1 MWSDVGTEIVVE
13 TGLAFDF
20 GPLASSIRRLI
31 YDASRDRVDRRVE
44 QQHEQLNSAASLG
57 APWPPYGL
65 AGSALG
71 LRTVSLGAP
80 WSPYGLAGS
89 ALGCAPCAACADPAA
104 CAADSVNV
112 WKHSKRLPRA
122 TEVLFHRRFGNS
134 QNSLRVLPHCID
146 TELLVDGI
154 DRSKLVFEI

>member
-1 MWSDVGTEIVVE
+1 MLCGIEVKFEWSNITDNWMDGAAIV
-13 TGLAFDF
+13 
-20 GPLASSIRRLI
+20 
-31 YDASRDRVDRRVE
+31 
-44 QQHEQLNSAASLG
+44 QQHHGCPATTKVAIQAQRWGPDPCEVRSALRVAAAPLG
-57 APWPPYGL
+57 APW
-65 AGSALG
+65 A
-71 LRTVSLGAP
+71 
-80 WSPYGLAGS
+80 
-89 ALGCAPCAACADPAA
+89 CAACAACAAPAA

-154 DRSKLVFEI
+154 DRSRLVINNIYSK

>member
-1 MWSDVGTEIVVE
+1 MAAPRASVRPRSGAL
-13 TGLAFDF
+13 GLRT
-20 GPLASSIRRLI
+20 ASLGAPW
-31 YDASRDRVDRRVE
+31 ASARPRWERPGLRT
-44 QQHEQLNSAASLG
+44 ASLG

-89 ALGCAPCAACADPAA
+89 ALGCAPCAACAACADPAA

-134 QNSLRVLPHCID
+134 QNSLRVLPHFID
-146 TELLVDGI
+146 TELLVDGYRQEHASI
-154 DRSKLVFEI
+154 

>member
-1 MWSDVGTEIVVE
+1 MQHHPSMVLRAALLGAWPPY
-13 TGLAFDF
+13 GLA
-20 GPLASSIRRLI
+20 G
-31 YDASRDRVDRRVE
+31 
-44 QQHEQLNSAASLG
+44 SALDLRTVSLG

-89 ALGCAPCAACADPAA
+89 ALGCAPCAACAACADPAA
-104 CAADSVNV
+104 RAADSVNV

-122 TEVLFHRRFGNS
+122 TEVLFHRRSGNS
-134 QNSLRVLPHCID
+134 QNSLRVWPHCID

-154 DRSKLVFEI
+154 DRSRIVIYNI